1 MKRQIRAVGRH
12 VATRIDALRRGLAEP
27 GLRHLQLTSLA
38 FNAVEYATL
47 VALGVYAFDAGGALG
62 VGVATVVRTLPA
74 LIAGPLLAVLADRH
88 SRPIVMAIGLF
99 VRGAFLIAIAAAV
112 TGGAPFA
119 LVLALA
125 GLDAIGASS
134 FYPAYGALIPELA
147 LSPQQLATATALA
160 SATENGGS
168 LGGPLVAAVLLAAA
182 GVSSVFI
189 AAGVTVVL
197 AGVLA
202 LRLTSTRRLPAS
214 RGQAAAFRSDLA
226 DGVAAAARNPQ
237 TRAVVGAWAFESL
250 AVGVSEVFVVLIAI
264 DLIGW
269 GDPGV
274 GLLNAALGAGGLIGS
289 IAMASLARNRP
300 FGRYLGIGIV
310 VFGAGIAFNGVFAV
324 GLGALLAHVAIGH
337 AGAQVDVAAQTLL
350 QRTVAEDHLGR
361 VLGAFEGIYWGARG
375 VGAILASWASVALG
389 VRSAL
394 LGIGSATTLIGVA
407 LLLRL
412 ARIDRGAR
420 VPDDQLDLIRPIPLF
435 AALPVPTVERLAARL
450 EPRGAE
456 PGEVIIRQGDRDCDL
471 YVIRSG
477 RVAVELNGRPVA
489 TLEAGDVFGEIA
501 PLRGIP
507 RTATVRAVDAT
518 DLYALDG
525 DVFCAAVSGHTTSLD
540 HAADLADTRI
550 AELRRFGGRT
560 GR

>member
-1 MKRQIRAVGRH
+1 M
-12 VATRIDALRRGLAEP
+12 
-27 GLRHLQLTSLA
+27 
-38 FNAVEYATL
+38 
-47 VALGVYAFDAGGALG
+47 
-62 VGVATVVRTLPA
+62 
-74 LIAGPLLAVLADRH
+74 
-88 SRPIVMAIGLF
+88 
-99 VRGAFLIAIAAAV
+99 
-112 TGGAPFA
+112 
-119 LVLALA
+119 
-125 GLDAIGASS
+125 
-134 FYPAYGALIPELA
+134 
-147 LSPQQLATATALA
+147 
-160 SATENGGS
+160 
-168 LGGPLVAAVLLAAA
+168 
-182 GVSSVFI
+182 
-189 AAGVTVVL
+189 
-197 AGVLA
+197 
-202 LRLTSTRRLPAS
+202 
-214 RGQAAAFRSDLA
+214 
-226 DGVAAAARNPQ
+226 
-237 TRAVVGAWAFESL
+237 
-250 AVGVSEVFVVLIAI
+250 
-264 DLIGW
+264 
-269 GDPGV
+269 
-274 GLLNAALGAGGLIGS
+274 
-289 IAMASLARNRP
+289 
-300 FGRYLGIGIV
+300 
-310 VFGAGIAFNGVFAV
+310 
-324 GLGALLAHVAIGH
+324 
-337 AGAQVDVAAQTLL
+337 
-350 QRTVAEDHLGR
+350 
-361 VLGAFEGIYWGARG
+361 
-375 VGAILASWASVALG
+375 
-389 VRSAL
+389 
-394 LGIGSATTLIGVA
+394 IGVA